1 MKSFIGLVVK
11 RPITIIMIIISV
23 LILGLISLSRLSI
36 DSMPNMQMPY
46 ISVQTIYRNAGP
58 EEIEKS
64 ITKIVEGAVATVNNI
79 KNITSYSREN
89 SSDVMV
95 EFNWGVD
102 LREASE
108 DIREALE
115 RIYDLLPDNADK
127 PNIRKFATDDTSLME
142 VAIYGLEDKASLY
155 NIAENQI
162 APKIKQAKGVAQA
175 ETRGGLKR
183 QIKIDVNLN
192 RLKAYNININQIS
205 EALSR
210 DNNNL
215 VGGQASHGFYKY
227 TIRTMGEIESIDDIK
242 NIAVDLKTNTY
253 GTKAIVKIR
262 DLAEVYEGYD
272 NEVNIVK
279 INGEESVSIAVN
291 KESGANTV
299 EVAKNV
305 KRKLEEYN
313 FPEGVNYE
321 IMFNNADG
329 INDAIKGVLTTA
341 WQGGLFAIIILMI
354 YMWNIRSVSV
364 IAISIPLSIIITFTL
379 MYFMNITL
387 NVISLSG
394 LVLGIG
400 MMVDNS
406 IVVLENIFYYRNEGY
421 GKYSSAINGAYKV
434 SLAISAST
442 FTTIAVFMP
451 FLYIEGMTSQ
461 MFRDL
466 CITVAISMIASLL
479 VALTIVPMFGAR
491 LVSDKKSKIFSKFE
505 IITNKCIH
513 SNISGIYNK
522 ILMFSIKNKKIILIP
537 SIIFSIII
545 LALGLKFIG
554 KEGFPRTDEGQ
565 FMIMATMPIGTK
577 SEQTASF
584 VSLMEK
590 DIKEIIKND
599 LKRFQSR
606 IRTGSESSSA
616 NIRVELKSKKN
627 RKIKNINE
635 YVEIIRDKLR
645 VYPCTINIWSLDSMR
660 GDRNRG
666 EFLRIELLTDDLI
679 KAKEL
684 GNRVVNAIS
693 NISGIQYVWLEED
706 ESNRELQIFVNRD
719 IAAKMGLKVNDIA
732 KIINTS
738 FAGYKAT
745 TITPKNSDWND
756 IDVTVQLENSDK
768 VTIEDVKK
776 ISVPVNGVLIPLSSI
791 ADIVKSYGPRII
803 ERKDRKRVT
812 TVYANI
818 DGKPLNEVMAEIKY
832 KMNNQIF
839 VPAGISINYA
849 GDFEEMNEAFSQL
862 ILALI
867 LALVLVYSIMASQ
880 FESFIAPLIIALA
893 VPFGLAGS
901 LIALFISKTTL
912 SAYSAI
918 GCVVLVGIVV
928 NNGIVLIDYMNQL
941 MREKNING
949 DEAALESGNRR
960 LRPILMTTLTTI
972 LGILPMALGSQSGN
986 EMYKPLSIAL
996 LGGLSI
1002 STIFTLII
1010 VPTIY
1015 GAIRNKIPLKDY
1027 DKKDFESKKDFIK

>member
-1 MKSFIGLVVK
+1 MKSFISLIVR
-11 RPITIIMIIISV
+11 RPITILMIIISI

-46 ISVQTIYRNAGP
+46 ISVRTIYRNAGP

-64 ITKIVEGAVATVNNI
+64 ITKIVEGAIATVNNI

-95 EFNWGVD
+95 EFNWGVN

-215 VGGQASHGFYKY
+215 VGGQANHGFYKY

-253 GTKAIVKIR
+253 GTKAIVKIK

-272 NEVNIVK
+272 DEINIVK

-354 YMWNIRSVSV
+354 YMWNLRSVSV

-491 LVSDKKSKIFSKFE
+491 LVSAKKSKIFSKFE
-505 IITNKCIH
+505 IITNKYIH

-635 YVEIIRDKLR
+635 YIEIIRDKLR

-660 GDRNRG
+660 GNRNRG

-839 VPAGISINYA
+839 IPAGISINYT
-849 GDFEEMNEAFSQL
+849 GDFEDMNEAFSQL

-901 LIALFISKTTL
+901 LFALFISKTTL

-972 LGILPMALGSQSGN
+972 LGILPMALGSESGN

>member
-1 MKSFIGLVVK
+1 MKSFISLIVR
-11 RPITIIMIIISV
+11 RPITILMIIISI

-46 ISVQTIYRNAGP
+46 ISVHTRYRNAGP

-95 EFNWGVD
+95 EFNWGVN

-142 VAIYGLEDKASLY
+142 VAIYGLEDKATLY
-155 NIAENQI
+155 TIAENQI

-215 VGGQASHGFYKY
+215 VGGQANHGFYKY

-491 LVSDKKSKIFSKFE
+491 LVSAKKSKIFSKFE
-505 IITNKCIH
+505 IITNKYIH

-537 SIIFSIII
+537 SIIFLIII

-635 YVEIIRDKLR
+635 YIEIIRDKLLI
-645 VYPCTINIWSLDSMR
+645 YPCTINIWSLDSMR

-679 KAKEL
+679 KAEEL
-684 GNRVVNAIS
+684 GNRIVKEVS

-706 ESNRELQIFVNRD
+706 NSNKELQIFVNRD
-719 IAAKMGLKVNDIA
+719 VAAKMGLRVNDIA

-738 FAGYKAT
+738 FAGSTAT
-745 TITPKNSDWND
+745 TITPENSDWTD
-756 IDVTVQLENSDK
+756 IDVNVQLENSDK

-791 ADIVKSYGPRII
+791 ADIVKSYGPRMI

-849 GDFEEMNEAFSQL
+849 GDFEDMNEAFNQL